1 MFSDHFG
8 NPFEYEPAPLM
19 ARGFA
24 YMLDNIILVLFWI
37 MVILLV
43 IYIASRVPGEPV
55 SGAFSMAAEK
65 IGSVPVLNKIA
76 EILATI
82 FIVIIIFLVYFL
94 MFLPVALVEFLLRG
108 RSPGK
113 FLFGLRT
120 MSSNG
125 EYPGF
130 GQVVVRTL
138 IRGVEV
144 NSLIA
149 LIFIIATPRRQT
161 FYDVLAGTVVIKDFR
176 LKAAVRAEPAVYPR
190 GKALFRLPVRNFHD
204 VLLWQRYF
212 LMLFISE
219 QPSPAVRE
227 FHCQLALNRLL
238 GAAPSVKPHFRITGR
253 GGDGLANEEMLW
265 NFARALDRGEVVWEN
280 R

>member
-76 EILATI
+76 EILATV
-82 FIVIIIFLVYFL
+82 FIVVIIFLVYFL
-94 MFLPVALVEFLLRG
+94 MFLPVALAEFLLGG

-176 LKAAVRAEPAVYPR
+176 LKAALRAEPAVYPR